1 MYGTR
6 ALRKVGWRRR
16 LKIML
21 KEELHNLYSAKSKLE
36 GWSGRKCSTH
46 GTKLVAVYIFR
57 CQCLCT
63 ECKGQWVINLPH
75 SDSYRQHVL
84 VAILSLWRPEFDP
97 TPVRVRYVMGKLGT
111 GSSPGV
117 SIVPCLYHS
126 TTLRSHLSFIY
137 NQSYVSNWQRTSL
150 SWFIYWKYCV
160 LCRSVMVKD
169 GQTHEDKMLD

>member
-16 LKIML
+16 LKILL

-46 GTKLVAVYIFR
+46 EAKLVAVYNFR

-63 ECKGQWVINLPH
+63 ECKGQWVTNFPH
-75 SDSYRQHVL
+75 SDSYQQRVL

-97 TPVRVRYVMGKLGT
+97 TPVRVRFVMEKLT
-111 GSSPGV
+111 WDRFFSRCFDRPL
-117 SIVPCLYHS
+117 P
-126 TTLRSHLSFIY
+126 LSFHNAPISLVVHLKPKLCQQLTAYFPFLIY
-137 NQSYVSNWQRTSL
+137 IL
-150 SWFIYWKYCV
+150 
-160 LCRSVMVKD
+160 
-169 GQTHEDKMLD
+169 